1 MDNWKRVFIIIWT
14 GQLFS
19 TLSSMV
25 VGYAVVFWLSVETG
39 SAEVLAFATMAS
51 LLPQL
56 LLGFFTGV
64 LIDRWNRKL
73 IMIFADV
80 FIAVCSIILGTLFYF
95 GKVEIGFIYLLLAL
109 RSAGAAFHVP
119 AMQASIPLLAPESQ
133 LMRIAGIN
141 QIIQSISVIAGPA
154 IAAIF
159 ITLLDMTYVLM
170 FDVIGAAI
178 ACFTLAIVTIPN
190 PQKDINAAKPDMLRE
205 MKEGFNEIYTKRGLL
220 WMFILVI
227 ITMFFLMPI
236 AALFPLMTLNHFSGD
251 TYMMSIVEV
260 AWGIGMLLGGLIM
273 GMPKF
278 SANKIILINTMYLI
292 LGATFAFS
300 GVLSPN
306 VFWLFVI
313 LTFVAGIAGAM
324 HHGSF
329 TVVLQTTID
338 PAVLGRVFSFFGSVT
353 MLPSMIGLLQTGL
366 IADEIGLTNAFII
379 AGIAITLVG
388 VISFYIPSVRAMMK
402 KMQPA
407 GN

>member
-159 ITLLDMTYVLM
+159 ITLLDMTYVS
-170 FDVIGAAI
+170 
-178 ACFTLAIVTIPN
+178 
-190 PQKDINAAKPDMLRE
+190 
-205 MKEGFNEIYTKRGLL
+205 
-220 WMFILVI
+220 
-227 ITMFFLMPI
+227 
-236 AALFPLMTLNHFSGD
+236 LFYSCYCYD
-251 TYMMSIVEV
+251 S
-260 AWGIGMLLGGLIM
+260 
-273 GMPKF
+273 
-278 SANKIILINTMYLI
+278 
-292 LGATFAFS
+292 
-300 GVLSPN
+300 
-306 VFWLFVI
+306 
-313 LTFVAGIAGAM
+313 
-324 HHGSF
+324 
-329 TVVLQTTID
+329 
-338 PAVLGRVFSFFGSVT
+338 
-353 MLPSMIGLLQTGL
+353 
-366 IADEIGLTNAFII
+366 
-379 AGIAITLVG
+379 
-388 VISFYIPSVRAMMK
+388 
-402 KMQPA
+402 
-407 GN
+407 